1 MDNEAQ
7 TPATDFWS
15 AAYKTI
21 LGLCETLALLFC
33 VAIWGG
39 PVQRQAHRW
48 VAYLLFG
55 CWPHVRD
62 SRADAGLSSN
72 SAVVFQESKRNAFAY
87 CDRPPCVACDPSG
100 SIWYGTG
107 PELYLRAT
115 GSVPIVST
123 APTAAQLS
131 VENAATAQLRAER
144 DNAFAQR
151 DDALAKLATMT
162 KERDEQKQMIA
173 ALQAKNYF
181 CDFSQNTDKTP
192 TASIPEPITWSNRLL
207 FYSGGDKTIKYIVLY
222 GTNNGYAPQQLKT
235 ATLSSDITGE
245 TRSFL
250 IEVPTHRIDADQID
264 LGDINP
270 VPPGAEIELI
280 MEWKPAI
287 AVSDF
292 MSQWGKAQL
301 EISYGGVIH
310 KMTFDQENMRSSLA
324 QDIVGADVVVGVP
337 RVTPKAP

>member
-1 MDNEAQ
+1 MRNVG
-7 TPATDFWS
+7 TSLW
-15 AAYKTI
+15 
-21 LGLCETLALLFC
+21 

-173 ALQAKNYF
+173 ALQAKN
-181 CDFSQNTDKTP
+181 DFAILVKILIKLRPLRFQ
-192 TASIPEPITWSNRLL
+192 NRLRGATGYY
-207 FYSGGDKTIKYIVLY
+207 FTQEVIK
-222 GTNNGYAPQQLKT
+222 Q
-235 ATLSSDITGE
+235 
-245 TRSFL
+245 
-250 IEVPTHRIDADQID
+250 
-264 LGDINP
+264 
-270 VPPGAEIELI
+270 
-280 MEWKPAI
+280 
-287 AVSDF
+287 
-292 MSQWGKAQL
+292 
-301 EISYGGVIH
+301 
-310 KMTFDQENMRSSLA
+310 
-324 QDIVGADVVVGVP
+324 
-337 RVTPKAP
+337 